1 MVRDPAVSHKALAL
15 LPFSPSR
22 DRISARSSFE
32 DFEGI
37 RIHRRIN
44 IYVPPSRMAGYVL
57 DYKDPL
63 VRSLELPNLSPLEQ
77 PKWTVEF
84 DADIEF

>member
-1 MVRDPAVSHKALAL
+1 
-15 LPFSPSR
+15 
-22 DRISARSSFE
+22 
-32 DFEGI
+32 
-37 RIHRRIN
+37 
-44 IYVPPSRMAGYVL
+44 MAGYVL